1 MDQPQPLEHGTTADV
16 FFEPGQRKNF
26 LDAMNRRL
34 QWLDKLGVL
43 KVSMRAGDDGL
54 PTYDGM
60 PEEPVD
66 ERLGTIIA
74 LLDASPRKTTHV
86 VWRKLSDELY
96 RMLTAEIKPTATEVL
111 SKLNLARSKY
121 MKDFEL
127 IDAFREKLSNPA
139 TALGLVEDSILSW
152 CPQAM
157 ARIIR
162 YDASTLSDPDWW
174 NRNADEVGGYN
185 MSSSSLIRVVISE
198 MDYARAAKSNDRLFL
213 YLELAA
219 EVLRMFMSC
228 QANGP
233 LLNALDHQIEGLEA
247 YIRSNTQ
254 EERLEQELQ

>member
-1 MDQPQPLEHGTTADV
+1 MDQPQPPERGTTTDV
-16 FFEPGQRKNF
+16 SFESGQRKNF
-26 LDAMNRRL
+26 LDAINRRL

-43 KVSMRAGDDGL
+43 KVRMRAGDDGL

-66 ERLGTIIA
+66 E
-74 LLDASPRKTTHV
+74 RKTTHV

-111 SKLNLARSKY
+111 SKLNLARTKY

-139 TALGLVEDSILSW
+139 TAQGLVEDSILSW

-198 MDYARAAKSNDRLFL
+198 MDYARAAESNDRLFL
-213 YLELAA
+213 YPELAA
-219 EVLRMFMSC
+219 EVLRMFVSC

>member
-74 LLDASPRKTTHV
+74 LLDASPRKTIHV

-96 RMLTAEIKPTATEVL
+96 RMLTAEIKPTATEV
-111 SKLNLARSKY
+111 LARSKY

-157 ARIIR
+157 ARIVR
-162 YDASTLSDPDWW
+162 YDTCTLSDPDW
-174 NRNADEVGGYN
+174 
-185 MSSSSLIRVVISE
+185 SSSRRWT
-198 MDYARAAKSNDRLFL
+198 M
-213 YLELAA
+213 
-219 EVLRMFMSC
+219 
-228 QANGP
+228 
-233 LLNALDHQIEGLEA
+233 
-247 YIRSNTQ
+247 Q
-254 EERLEQELQ
+254 EPRNQTIDFFCTWNWQPKF

>member
-1 MDQPQPLEHGTTADV
+1 
-16 FFEPGQRKNF
+16 
-26 LDAMNRRL
+26 
-34 QWLDKLGVL
+34 
-43 KVSMRAGDDGL
+43 MRAGDDGL

-60 PEEPVD
+60 PEEPAD

-174 NRNADEVGGYN
+174 NRNTDEVGG
-185 MSSSSLIRVVISE
+185 I
-198 MDYARAAKSNDRLFL
+198 
-213 YLELAA
+213 
-219 EVLRMFMSC
+219 
-228 QANGP
+228 
-233 LLNALDHQIEGLEA
+233 
-247 YIRSNTQ
+247 T
-254 EERLEQELQ
+254 